1 MAPCADRNAIR
12 VDEKHSGAAWP
23 PKTCQLHNHMMC
35 LKSLILELATARAF
49 EAGRGYEPH
58 AVAAVS
64 LCFIQR
70 HQVLSPGLGV
80 FDERDWSC

>member
-1 MAPCADRNAIR
+1 
-12 VDEKHSGAAWP
+12 
-23 PKTCQLHNHMMC
+23 MMC